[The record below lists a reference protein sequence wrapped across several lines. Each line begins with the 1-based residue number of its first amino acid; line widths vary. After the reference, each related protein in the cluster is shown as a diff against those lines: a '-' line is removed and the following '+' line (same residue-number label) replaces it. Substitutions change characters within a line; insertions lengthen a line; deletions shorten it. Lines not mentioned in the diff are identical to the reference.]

1 MLMLN
6 NMKKIIILIGIVF
19 ISLTTLAQTSGYGG
33 LIYDNNATLASVR
46 PYVNARM
53 NERWVADNVSYYPV
67 VGAGMNTL
75 GNISI
80 SGGFDLKK
88 YFSEKSNNGIFCGFS
103 VDFLGWNEVYQDF
116 MPSMRLGLESSKF
129 ILLLTNNWK
138 FETVMIEGQKEYEPN
153 IKPTLGIFY
162 KINAK

>member
-1 MLMLN
+1 
-6 NMKKIIILIGIVF
+6 MKKTLLVTIFGF
-19 ISLTTLAQTSGYGG
+19 ISLLSFSQTIGYGG
-33 LIYDNNATLASVR
+33 LIYDNSATYASIR

-53 NERWVADNVSYYPV
+53 NEIWVADNVSYYPV

-103 VDFLGWNEVYQDF
+103 VDFLGWSEVYQDF
-116 MPSMRLGLESSKF
+116 MPSMRLGLESNKF

-138 FETVMIEGQKEYEPN
+138 FETILIEGQKAYEPN

-162 KINAK
+162 KINGR